1 MTGSQWASQRT
12 ATTPR
17 RLVDMYRWIDAREA
31 ASEWQLSYDD
41 GPIIENVTS
50 TVNISSRK
58 PAGRANAKKS
68 APGTEPETRKK
79 RLSRKERAPG
89 ARAEILAAAAEVVG
103 QVGYANATVDKI
115 VSAAGMAQG
124 TFYLYFK
131 SRQELFD
138 AILPFAG
145 MEMFSFIGERVR
157 SSRDI
162 FELETRGMMAFFE
175 YMKRNP
181 GFSRIINEAE
191 AAAPRAYL
199 THLKLLKDRYVKSLS
214 ESRARNEF
222 SNFSGE
228 ELEVVAYML
237 MSCRHYLHL
246 RYMKM
251 QPTGSSLEK
260 IVDVY
265 ERFIRSGLK

>member
-1 MTGSQWASQRT
+1 M
-12 ATTPR
+12 
-17 RLVDMYRWIDAREA
+17 
-31 ASEWQLSYDD
+31 
-41 GPIIENVTS
+41 TS

-58 PAGRANAKKS
+58 PAGRAKAKKID
-68 APGTEPETRKK
+68 PGTKPATRKK
-79 RLSRKERAPG
+79 RLSREERAPG

-138 AILPFAG
+138 DLLPFAG
-145 MEMFSFIGERVR
+145 MEMISFIGERVK

-162 FELETRGMMAFFE
+162 YELETRGMRAFFE

-199 THLKLLKDRYVKSLS
+199 THLKLLKDRYVRALKESL
-214 ESRARNEF
+214 AKNEF
-222 SNFSGE
+222 KNFNSE
-228 ELEVVAYML
+228 ELEAVAYML
-237 MSCRHYLHL
+237 MSCRHYLHM

-251 QPTGSSLEK
+251 EPAGTSLEK
-260 IVDVY
+260 VIDVY
-265 ERFIRSGLK
+265 ARFIRGGLK